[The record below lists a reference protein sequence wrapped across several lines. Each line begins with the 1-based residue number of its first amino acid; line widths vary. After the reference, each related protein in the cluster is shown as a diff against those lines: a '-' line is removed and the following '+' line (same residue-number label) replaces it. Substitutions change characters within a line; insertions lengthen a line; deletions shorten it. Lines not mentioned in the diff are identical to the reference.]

1 MRVAYKVEDLVR
13 LVGEGRVE
21 GHSTHLV
28 AGIAALKQ
36 AQPGDLAFLGNL
48 KYKADVAASRA
59 SVILV
64 PEDFES
70 RPAEGQAF
78 VRLAKPSLALARICR
93 EIERLLWPK
102 PPAGVHATAVVHTSA
117 QVDASAHVG
126 PLCVIEAG
134 AQIGAGTV
142 LQAQVYVGRDAQ
154 IGPDCWLMPHASVME
169 YCQLGR
175 RVRLHGGVVVGSD
188 GFGYDT
194 NKGIH
199 EKIPQI
205 GRAVIEDDVD
215 IGANTTID
223 RARFSETRIGE
234 GSKID
239 NLVQIA
245 HNVVVGKHCLI
256 TAQVGISGSTTL
268 GDYVV
273 IGGQAGL
280 TGHLHIGSQT
290 MIGAQSGVTHDLEPK
305 SYVRDSPAMP
315 YMIAQKVHVLKSR
328 LPDLFKRVASLEETI
343 GQLGGPTSGP
353 LQSPP
358 SLLRKK

>member
-1 MRVAYKVEDLVR
+1 VRIAYKVEDLVR
-13 LVGEGRVE
+13 LAGEGRVE
-21 GHSTHLV
+21 GQAAQSV
-28 AGIAALKQ
+28 VGIAALKQ
-36 AQPGDLAFLGNL
+36 AQPGDLAFLSNL
-48 KYKADVAASRA
+48 KYKADVMVSRA

-64 PEDFES
+64 PEDFEGH
-70 RPAEGQAF
+70 PAAGQVF
-78 VRLAKPSLALARICR
+78 IRLAKPSLALARICR
-93 EIERLLWPK
+93 EIERQLWPK
-102 PPAGVHATAVVHTSA
+102 PAPGVHASAVLHPGA
-117 QVDASAHVG
+117 QVEASVHVG
-126 PLCVIEAG
+126 PLCVIESG

-142 LQAQVYVGRDAQ
+142 LQGQVYIGREAR
-154 IGPDCWLMPHASVME
+154 IGPDCWLMPNAVVME

-175 RVRLHGGVVVGSD
+175 RVRLHAGVVIGSD

-199 EKIPQI
+199 EKVPQI
-205 GRAVIEDDVD
+205 GRVAIEDDVE

-245 HNVVVGKHCLI
+245 HNVAIGRHCLI

-268 GDYVV
+268 EDYVV
-273 IGGQAGL
+273 VGGQAGL
-280 TGHLHIGSQT
+280 TGHLRIGAHT

-343 GQLGGPTSGP
+343 RHLGGE
-353 LQSPP
+353 
-358 SLLRKK
+358 

>member
-1 MRVAYKVEDLVR
+1 VRVAYKVEDLVR

-21 GHSTHLV
+21 GQSAQLV
-28 AGIAALKQ
+28 ASIAALKE
-36 AQPGDLAFLGNL
+36 AEPGDLAFLSNL
-48 KYKADVAASRA
+48 KYKADVADSRA

-64 PEDFES
+64 PEEFEGH
-70 RPAEGQAF
+70 PAAGQAF
-78 VRLAKPSLALARICR
+78 IRLAKPSLALARICR

-102 PPAGVHATAVVHTSA
+102 PQAGVHATAVVQSDA
-117 QVDASAHVG
+117 QVDASAYIG
-126 PLCVIEAG
+126 PHCLIESG

-142 LQAQVYVGRDAQ
+142 LQGQVYVGRDAR
-154 IGPDCWLMPHASVME
+154 IGPDCWLMPHASVMD

-175 RVRLHGGVVVGSD
+175 RVRLHSGVVIGSD

-194 NKGIH
+194 NKGVH

-205 GRAVIEDDVD
+205 GRAVIEDDVE

-234 GSKID
+234 GSKLD

-256 TAQVGISGSTTL
+256 TAQVGIAGSTTL

-280 TGHLHIGSQT
+280 TGHIHIGSQT
-290 MIGAQSGVTHDLEPK
+290 MIGAQSGVTHDLDPK

-328 LPDLFKRVASLEETI
+328 LPDLFKRVATLEETI
-343 GQLGGPTSGP
+343 GQLGGGGSGP
-353 LQSPP
+353 SQPAANAS
-358 SLLRKK
+358 RKR

>member
-1 MRVAYKVEDLVR
+1 VRIAYKVEDLVR
-13 LVGEGRVE
+13 LLGEGRVE
-21 GHSTHLV
+21 GHAAQSV
-28 AGIAALKQ
+28 VGIAALKQ
-36 AQPGDLAFLGNL
+36 AQSGDLAFLSNL
-48 KYKADVAASRA
+48 KYKADVVVSRA
-59 SVILV
+59 SVVFV
-64 PEDFES
+64 PEDFDGH
-70 RPAEGQAF
+70 PATGQAF
-78 VRLAKPSLALARICR
+78 IRLAKPSLALARICR
-93 EIERLLWPK
+93 EIERQLWPK
-102 PPAGVHATAVVHTSA
+102 PPPGVHASAVLHPEA
-117 QVDASAHVG
+117 RVDASAYIG
-126 PLCVIEAG
+126 PLCVIESG

-142 LQAQVYVGRDAQ
+142 LQGQVYLGRETR
-154 IGPDCWLMPHASVME
+154 IGADCWLMPNAVVME

-175 RVRLHGGVVVGSD
+175 RVRLHSGVVVGSD

-199 EKIPQI
+199 EKVPQI
-205 GRAVIEDDVD
+205 GRVAIEDDVE

-245 HNVVVGKHCLI
+245 HNVVIGRHCLI

-268 GDYVV
+268 EDYVV
-273 IGGQAGL
+273 VGGQAGL
-280 TGHLHIGSQT
+280 TGHLHIGAHT

-328 LPDLFKRVASLEETI
+328 LPDLFKRVASIEETI
-343 GQLGGPTSGP
+343 RQLGGS
-353 LQSPP
+353 
-358 SLLRKK
+358 

>member
-1 MRVAYKVEDLVR
+1 VRIAYKVEDLVH

-21 GHSTHLV
+21 GQPAQLV
-28 AGIAALKQ
+28 TSIASLKQ
-36 AQPGDLAFLGNL
+36 AQPGDLAFLSNL

-59 SVILV
+59 SIILV
-64 PEDFES
+64 PEDYDGH
-70 RPAEGQAF
+70 PAEGQAF

-102 PPAGVHATAVVHTSA
+102 PPAGVHPSALIQSGA
-117 QVDASAHVG
+117 QVDASAYIG
-126 PLCVIEAG
+126 PLCVIESG

-142 LQAQVYVGRDAQ
+142 LQAQVYVGREAR
-154 IGPDCWLMPHASVME
+154 IGPDCWLMPHTAVME

-175 RVRLHGGVVVGSD
+175 RVRLHSGVVIGSD

-194 NKGIH
+194 NKGLH

-205 GRAVIEDDVD
+205 GRAVIEDDVE
-215 IGANTTID
+215 IGANTAID
-223 RARFSETRIGE
+223 RARFNETRIGE

-256 TAQVGISGSTTL
+256 TAQVGISGSTIL

-290 MIGAQSGVTHDLEPK
+290 MIGAQSGVTHDLEAK

-328 LPDLFKRVASLEETI
+328 LPDLFKRVATLEETI
-343 GQLGGPTSGP
+343 GQLGGSGTGS
-353 LQSPP
+353 Q
-358 SLLRKK
+358 RKK

>member
-1 MRVAYKVEDLVR
+1 MRIAYKVDDLVR

-21 GHSTHLV
+21 GQSAQLV
-28 AGIAALKQ
+28 VSIAALKQ
-36 AQPGDLAFLGNL
+36 AQPGDIAFLSNL
-48 KYKADVAASRA
+48 KYKADVVASRA

-64 PEDFES
+64 PEDFDGH
-70 RPAEGQAF
+70 PAAGQAF
-78 VRLAKPSLALARICR
+78 IRLAKPSLALARICR
-93 EIERLLWPK
+93 EIERQLWPK
-102 PPAGVHATAVVHTSA
+102 PSPGIHPSAVLQPGA
-117 QVDASAHVG
+117 EVDAGAHIG

-142 LQAQVYVGRDAQ
+142 LQSQVYVGRDAR
-154 IGPDCWLMPHASVME
+154 IGPDCWLMPKVVILE

-175 RVRLHGGVVVGSD
+175 RVRLHAGVVVGSD

-199 EKIPQI
+199 EKVPQI
-205 GRAVIEDDVD
+205 GRIVIEDDVE

-223 RARFSETRIGE
+223 RARFNETRIGE

-245 HNVVVGKHCLI
+245 HNVIIGKHCLVA
-256 TAQVGISGSTTL
+256 AQVGISGSTTL

-290 MIGAQSGVTHDLEPK
+290 MIGAQSGVTHDLDPK

-328 LPDLFKRVASLEETI
+328 LPDLFRRVSSLEETI
-343 GQLGGPTSGP
+343 GQLGGKLSVPAQPISSP
-353 LQSPP
+353 LH
-358 SLLRKK
+358 KK